1 MKMSDYLEFFIEDE
15 YTDSDE
21 ETITVI
27 VHTKDNRTLFFKDVK
42 GSPII
47 YRGLLHIDNAY
58 IDNMR
63 VTSQIR
69 VEDFSHL
76 SYYIKSKDKRNG

>member
-1 MKMSDYLEFFIEDE
+1 MSDYMEFPVEAE
-15 YTDSDE
+15 YTDEND

-42 GSPII
+42 GNPII
-47 YRGLLHIDNAY
+47 YKGLLHIDNAY
-58 IDNMR
+58 LEHIR

-76 SYYIKSKDKRNG
+76 SYYHKGKSK